1 MRCSRRTLL
10 TRNVCQVCS
19 REHFAIETFEVGAAS
34 KTATSIHR
42 RLSTLGDF
50 ESSAACDEEVSR
62 DRAAHKD
69 VVS

>member
-19 REHFAIETFEVGAAS
+19 REHFTIETLEVGAS
-34 KTATSIHR
+34 KTATSVHR

-50 ESSAACDEEVSR
+50 ENSGARDEEVSR